1 MIITVSKN
9 LTSNDFLTL
18 EHLINDKGLFLK
30 TIDNEHY
37 LVTGD
42 TYKLDEQGILALPG
56 IIGVTRVKPTYHLVS
71 RECHPFDTVI
81 KVRNVTIGDGSLTFF
96 CGPCSVES
104 EEEIKRIARGVK
116 DAGANILRGGA
127 YKPRT
132 SPYFF
137 QGLGPEALEY
147 LKKASDETD
156 LPVVSEIVDSRDL
169 DLYEKYV
176 DIIQVGARNM
186 QNYELLKALGK
197 TKKPILLKRGPSA
210 TIDELLM
217 SAEYIMKAGNSK
229 IILCERGIRTFE
241 KLERYTLDLSSVVIL
256 KKITHL
262 PVIVDPSHAVG
273 NYNFVSQ
280 MALAAISAGCDGV
293 MIEVHDNPIE
303 SASDAFQ
310 SYKLSKLKALIEKGK
325 EIKEIINK

>member
-1 MIITVSKN
+1 MIITVIKN
-9 LTSNDFLTL
+9 IESNDFITL
-18 EHLINDKGLFLK
+18 EHIIHDKGLYLK
-30 TIDNEHY
+30 EIDSEHY

-42 TYKLDEQGILALPG
+42 TYKLDEQSVLALPG
-56 IIGVTRVKPTYHLVS
+56 IVSVSRIKPTYHLVS
-71 RECHPFDTVI
+71 RACHPFNTVI
-81 KVRNVTIGDGSLTFF
+81 KVRDVVIGDGNLTFF

-104 EEEIKRIARGVK
+104 EEEITRIAKGVK
-116 DAGANILRGGA
+116 EAGAHILRGGA

-147 LKKASDETD
+147 LKKASELTGM
-156 LPVVSEIVDSRDL
+156 PVVSEIVDSRDL
-169 DLYEKYV
+169 ELYEKYV

-186 QNYELLKALGK
+186 QNYELLKVLGK
-197 TKKPILLKRGPSA
+197 TRKPILLKRGPSA

-217 SAEYIMKAGNSK
+217 SAEYIMKAGNPN

-280 MALAAISAGCDGV
+280 MALASIPAGCDGI
-293 MIEVHDNPIE
+293 MIEVHDNPKE

-310 SYKLSKLKALIEKGK
+310 SYKLSKLKALIEKGN
-325 EIKEIINK
+325 EIKKILDK

>member
-1 MIITVSKN
+1 MIITVIKDLN
-9 LTSNDFLTL
+9 SNDYLTI
-18 EHLINDKGLFLK
+18 EHVINDKGLFLK
-30 TIDNEHY
+30 EIDNTHY

-42 TYKLDEQGILALPG
+42 TYKLDEQSILVLPG
-56 IIGVTRVKPTYHLVS
+56 VVSVSRVTPTYHLVS
-71 RECHPFDTVI
+71 RSCHPQNTII
-81 KVRNVTIGDGSLTFF
+81 KVRDVVIGDGSLNFF
-96 CGPCSVES
+96 CGPCSVETR
-104 EEEIKRIARGVK
+104 EEIIRIAEGVK
-116 DAGANILRGGA
+116 ASGATILRGGA

-137 QGLGPEALEY
+137 QGLGPEALTY
-147 LKKASDETD
+147 LQEASEKTG

-169 DLYEKYV
+169 ELYEKYV

-186 QNYELLKALGK
+186 QNYELLKALGA
-197 TKKPILLKRGPSA
+197 TRKPILLKRGPSC

-280 MALAAISAGCDGV
+280 MALAAVSIGADGV
-293 MIEVHDNPIE
+293 MIEVHDHPVD
-303 SASDAFQ
+303 SASDAYQ
-310 SYKLSKLKALIEKGK
+310 AYKLSKLKTLIDKGK
-325 EIKEIINK
+325 EIKQIIDK

>member
-9 LTSNDFLTL
+9 LSSNDFLTL
-18 EHLINDKGLFLK
+18 EHVINDKGLYLK
-30 TIDNEHY
+30 EVDSEHY

-42 TYKLDEQGILALPG
+42 TYKLDEQSILVLPG
-56 IIGVTRVKPTYHLVS
+56 IVSVTRVKPTYHLVC

-81 KVRNVTIGDGSLTFF
+81 KVKDVTIGDGSLTFF
-96 CGPCSVES
+96 CGPCSVDS
-104 EEEIKRIARGVK
+104 EEEIMRIAKGVK
-116 DAGANILRGGA
+116 ESGANILRGGA

-137 QGLGPEALEY
+137 QGLGRDALAFLKEAGD
-147 LKKASDETD
+147 ATG
-156 LPVVSEIVDSRDL
+156 LPVVSEIVDSKDL
-169 DLYEKYV
+169 ELYEKYV

-186 QNYELLKALGK
+186 QNYELLKALGES
-197 TKKPILLKRGPSA
+197 KKPILLKRGPSA

-217 SAEYIMKAGNSK
+217 SAEYIMKAGNQK

-293 MIEVHDNPIE
+293 MIEVHDNPVE
-303 SASDAFQ
+303 SASDGFQ
-310 SYKLSKLKALIEKGK
+310 SYKLSKLKALIDKGK
-325 EIKEIINK
+325 EIKNILNK

>member
-1 MIITVSKN
+1 MIITVINNIS
-9 LTSNDFLTL
+9 SNDFLTI
-18 EHLINDKGLFLK
+18 ENMINDKGLFLK
-30 TIDNEHY
+30 EVDDCHY

-42 TYKLDEQGILALPG
+42 TYKLDEQSVLVLPG
-56 IIGVTRVKPTYHLVS
+56 VVSVSRVTPTYHLVS
-71 RECHPFDTVI
+71 RSCHPQNTVI
-81 KVRNVTIGDGSLTFF
+81 KVRDVVIGDGSLNFF

-104 EEEIKRIARGVK
+104 EEEIKRIAKGVK
-116 DAGANILRGGA
+116 EAGASILRGGA

-137 QGLGPEALEY
+137 QGLGREALEY
-147 LKKASDETD
+147 LKEASDETG

-169 DLYEKYV
+169 ELYEKYV

-186 QNYELLKALGK
+186 QNYELLKALG
-197 TKKPILLKRGPSA
+197 TTRKPILLKRGPSS

-217 SAEYIMKAGNSK
+217 SAEYIMKAGNNK

-280 MALAAISAGCDGV
+280 MTLASVAVGADGV
-293 MIEVHDNPIE
+293 MIEVHDHPVD
-303 SASDAFQ
+303 SASDAYQ
-310 SYKLSKLKALIEKGK
+310 AYKLSKLKTLIEKGK
-325 EIKEIINK
+325 EIKKITLK

>member
-1 MIITVSKN
+1 MIITLIKDIK
-9 LTSNDFLTL
+9 SNDFLTI
-18 EHLINDKGLFLK
+18 EHAISEKGLFLK
-30 TIDNEHY
+30 EIDNNHY
-37 LVTGD
+37 MVTGD
-42 TYKLDEQGILALPG
+42 VYKLDEQSILVLPG
-56 IIGVTRVKPTYHLVS
+56 VQSITRITPTYHLVS
-71 RECHPFDTVI
+71 RTVHPANTII
-81 KVRNVTIGDGSLTFF
+81 KIRDVVIGDGSLNFF
-96 CGPCSVES
+96 CGPCSVET
-104 EEEIKRIARGVK
+104 EDEIMRIAKGVK
-116 DAGANILRGGA
+116 EAGATILRGGA

-137 QGLGPEALEY
+137 QGLGREALEY
-147 LKKASDETD
+147 LKEAGDSYN
-156 LPVVSEIVDSRDL
+156 LPVVSEIVDAKDL
-169 DLYEKYV
+169 ELYEKYV

-186 QNYELLKALGK
+186 QNYELLKALGNSR
-197 TKKPILLKRGPSA
+197 KPVLLKRGPSA

-280 MALAAISAGCDGV
+280 MALAAVSVGADGV
-293 MIEVHDNPIE
+293 MIEVHDKPVD
-303 SASDAFQ
+303 SASDAYQ
-310 SYKLSKLKALIEKGK
+310 AYKLSKLKTLIEKGR
-325 EIKEIINK
+325 EIKDIISK

>member
-1 MIITVSKN
+1 MIITVIKDIK
-9 LTSNDFLTL
+9 SNDFLTI
-18 EHLINDKGLFLK
+18 EHLINDKGLYLK
-30 TIDNEHY
+30 EIDETHY
-37 LVTGD
+37 LVNGD
-42 TYKLDEQGILALPG
+42 VYKLDEQSILVLPG
-56 IIGVTRVKPTYHLVS
+56 VVSVTRVTPTYHLVS
-71 RECHPFDTVI
+71 RTCHPSDTII
-81 KVRNVTIGDGSLTFF
+81 KVKNVTIGDGSLNFF
-96 CGPCSVES
+96 CGPCSVENR
-104 EEEIKRIARGVK
+104 EEIKRIAQGVK
-116 DAGANILRGGA
+116 DAGATVLRGGA

-137 QGLGPEALEY
+137 QGLGAEALEY
-147 LKKASDETD
+147 LQEAGKISD
-156 LPVVSEIVDSRDL
+156 LPVVSEIVDAKDL
-169 DLYEKYV
+169 ELYEKYV

-186 QNYELLKALGK
+186 QNYELLKALGNS
-197 TKKPILLKRGPSA
+197 KKPVLLKRGPSA

-229 IILCERGIRTFE
+229 VILCERGIRTFE

-280 MALAAISAGCDGV
+280 MALAAVAVGADGV
-293 MIEVHDNPIE
+293 MIEVHDHPVD

-310 SYKLSKLKALIEKGK
+310 AYKLSKLKTLIEKGK
-325 EIKEIINK
+325 AIKEITSK